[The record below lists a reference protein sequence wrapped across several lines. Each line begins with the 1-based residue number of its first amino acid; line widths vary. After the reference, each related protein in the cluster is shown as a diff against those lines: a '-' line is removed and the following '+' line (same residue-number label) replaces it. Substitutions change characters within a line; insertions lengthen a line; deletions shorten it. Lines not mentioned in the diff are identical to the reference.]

1 MRVRVLG
8 SAAGGAFPQWNCGC
22 TSCLAVRAGKP
33 GFLPRTEDSLAVSAD
48 GRRYALVNVAPAV
61 GEQIRRT
68 PELYP
73 ASPRHSPIGALVLT
87 NGDLDHVLG
96 LFSLR
101 ESQPLAIYATRAV
114 REGLE
119 KNAFLR
125 TLARF
130 PGHTVFRDLVLGET
144 VELRDAS
151 GAPLGMTVEAIAVPG
166 KQALH
171 LEGLVPP
178 SAEDN
183 VAVTFCESGGE
194 RSSRVVYAGACG
206 ALGDFLEHFDGAGAL
221 FFDGTFY
228 EEHELSHALS
238 REGEKPAAAM
248 AHVPV
253 QVSLPRLE
261 KVSARRKLF
270 THVNNTNPLLDPH
283 SRETERVTD
292 AGWEV
297 AWDGMEVVT

>member
-1 MRVRVLG
+1 M
-8 SAAGGAFPQWNCGC
+8 
-22 TSCLAVRAGKP
+22 
-33 GFLPRTEDSLAVSAD
+33 SAD
-48 GRRYALVNVAPAV
+48 GRRYVLVNVAPAV
-61 GEQIRRT
+61 GEQLRRT
-68 PELYP
+68 PELHP
-73 ASPRHSPIGALVLT
+73 QSARHTPIGAVVLT
-87 NGDLDHVLG
+87 NGDLDHTLG

-101 ESQPLAIYATRAV
+101 ESQPLSIYATRAV

-125 TLARF
+125 TLSRF

-144 VELRDAS
+144 VELVDAS
-151 GAPLGMTVEAIAVPG
+151 GASLGATVEAIAVPG

-183 VAVTFCESGGE
+183 VAVTFAEVSSSGAASNP
-194 RSSRVVYAGACG
+194 SSRVVYAGACG
-206 ALGDFLEHFDGAGAL
+206 ALGDFLSHFDGAGAL

-228 EEHELSHALS
+228 EENELSHALS

-253 QVSLPRLE
+253 SVSLPLLE
-261 KVSARRKLF
+261 KVTARRKIF
-270 THVNNTNPLLDPH
+270 THVNNTNPLLDPR
-283 SRETERVTD
+283 SQEAERVTD

-297 AWDGMEVVT
+297 AWDGMEVLT

>member
-1 MRVRVLG
+1 M
-8 SAAGGAFPQWNCGC
+8 
-22 TSCLAVRAGKP
+22 RAGKA
-33 GFLPRTEDSLAVSAD
+33 GFFPRTEDSLAVSAD
-48 GRRYALVNVAPAV
+48 ERRYVLVNVAPAV

-68 PELYP
+68 PELHP
-73 ASPRHSPIGALVLT
+73 ASARHSPIGAVVLT

-144 VELRDAS
+144 VDLLDAS
-151 GAPLGMTVEAIAVPG
+151 GAPLGATVEAIAVPG

-183 VAVTFCESGGE
+183 VAVTFAEGSSSGASKP
-194 RSSRVVYAGACG
+194 SSRVVYAGACG
-206 ALGDFLEHFDGAGAL
+206 ALGEFLAHFDGAGAL

-228 EEHELSHALS
+228 EENELSHALA

-253 QVSLPRLE
+253 QVSLPHLE
-261 KVSARRKLF
+261 KVSARRKIF

-283 SRETERVTD
+283 SRETKRVTD

-297 AWDGMEVVT
+297 AWDGMEILT